1 MNLVELVIAIVILSL
16 GVLGLAATADS
27 AERAMARGRRAS
39 EAVARAQVQLDSLRS
54 QACRGAGE
62 GEVKYVRDS
71 LLQGAVICP

>member
-27 AERAMARGRRAS
+27 AERAMARGRRVN

-54 QACRGAGE
+54 QACRGVDE
-62 GEVKYVRDS
+62 GVRYVRDS